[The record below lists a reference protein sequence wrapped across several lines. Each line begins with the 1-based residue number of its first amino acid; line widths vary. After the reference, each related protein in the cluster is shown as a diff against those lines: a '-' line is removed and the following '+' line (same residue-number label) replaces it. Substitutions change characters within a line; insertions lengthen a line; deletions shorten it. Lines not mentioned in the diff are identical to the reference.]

1 MSKAAELA
9 ALIANVNKGSS
20 LAAKNFIINGAMN
33 VAQRGTSA
41 TGKTSTGYYACDRW
55 KLDISSAGTWTQI
68 QSTDVPTGQGFSN
81 STKLDC
87 TTADGSL
94 SASDR
99 VFITQR
105 IEDQN
110 CVSSAKGTSDA
121 KSLTASFWV
130 KSNKTGTYIL
140 ELYDSH
146 NSRHIS
152 KSYTISSSNTWEY
165 KTITFE
171 GDTTGAFANDNGV
184 GFMLQF
190 WLAAGSDFTSGTLAT
205 SWQANDSTDRAVG
218 QLNLADSTDNEW
230 LYTGVQL
237 EIGEKA
243 TEFEHINDFGKELAQ
258 CQRYFVKVNDEFASQ
273 TNAYPA
279 FPSSRW
285 GSNQQFATV
294 ALPVPLRGQAT
305 ITITSGTGVNFR
317 MNGSSDN
324 KTAVVHLNTEKTGR
338 VTFYGNSLSY
348 DPTGGHA
355 GVMFIHDDSTMQF
368 DAEL

>member
-20 LAAKNFIINGAMN
+20 LAAKNFIINGNMS

-41 TGKTSTGYYACDRW
+41 TGKTSAGYYASDRW
-55 KLDISSAGTWTQI
+55 RLDISSAGTWTQI

-94 SASDR
+94 GASDR

-105 IEDQN
+105 MEDQN

-152 KSYTISSSNTWEY
+152 KSYTISSADTWEY
-165 KTITFE
+165 KTITFA

-190 WLAAGSDFTSGTLAT
+190 WLAAGSDYTSGTLAT
-205 SWQANDSTDRAVG
+205 SWQASDNTDRAVG
-218 QLNLADSTDNEW
+218 QLNLADSTDNEG
-230 LYTGVQL
+230 LLTGVQL

-243 TEFEHINDFGKELAQ
+243 TEFEHELFDVTLEK
-258 CQRYFVKVNDEFASQ
+258 CQRYYQAENYADHYRAMRTTDGKSQVVTKWKKTMRSQPTVTASFENATPDTPINIRESWGFTSLHGDETTDYYF
-273 TNAYPA
+273 
-279 FPSSRW
+279 
-285 GSNQQFATV
+285 
-294 ALPVPLRGQAT
+294 
-305 ITITSGTGVNFR
+305 
-317 MNGSSDN
+317 NGW
-324 KTAVVHLNTEKTGR
+324 TA
-338 VTFYGNSLSY
+338 
-348 DPTGGHA
+348 
-355 GVMFIHDDSTMQF
+355 

>member
-205 SWQANDSTDRAVG
+205 SWQASDNTDRAVG

-243 TEFEHINDFGKELAQ
+243 TEFEHEPFETTLAK
-258 CQRYFVKVNDEFASQ
+258 CQRYHYNLTHSATDVPIGTAIYYNSSQVNVIVPFPVSMRAVPTLNVTSA
-273 TNAYPA
+273 TSYYNIYRNNATDSCND
-279 FPSSRW
+279 FELDK
-285 GSNQQFATV
+285 ATV
-294 ALPVPLRGQAT
+294 NMAD
-305 ITITSGTGVNFR
+305 IKNSDDISGT
-317 MNGSSDN
+317 
-324 KTAVVHLNTEKTGR
+324 A
-338 VTFYGNSLSY
+338 
-348 DPTGGHA
+348 GHA
-355 GVMFIHDDSTMQF
+355 AFARFNNAGAEISFS
-368 DAEL
+368 AEL

>member
-243 TEFEHINDFGKELAQ
+243 TEFEHEPFETTLAK
-258 CQRYFVKVNDEFASQ
+258 CQRYHYNLTHSATDVPIGTAIYYNSSQVNVIVPFPVSMRAVPTLNVTSA
-273 TNAYPA
+273 TSYYNIYRNNATDSCND
-279 FPSSRW
+279 FELDK
-285 GSNQQFATV
+285 ATV
-294 ALPVPLRGQAT
+294 NMAD
-305 ITITSGTGVNFR
+305 IKNSDDISGT
-317 MNGSSDN
+317 
-324 KTAVVHLNTEKTGR
+324 A
-338 VTFYGNSLSY
+338 
-348 DPTGGHA
+348 GHA
-355 GVMFIHDDSTMQF
+355 AFARFNNAGAEISFS
-368 DAEL
+368 AEL

>member
-94 SASDR
+94 GASDR

-146 NSRHIS
+146 NARHIS

-171 GDTTGAFANDNGV
+171 GDTTGAFANDNGI

-190 WLAAGSDFTSGTLAT
+190 WLAAGSDYTSGTLAT
-205 SWQANDSTDRAVG
+205 SWQASDNTDRAVG

-243 TEFEHINDFGKELAQ
+243 TEFEHESYAVTLQKA
-258 CQRYFVKVNDEFASQ
+258 QRYYTKYQAGS
-273 TNAYPA
+273 AY
-279 FPSSRW
+279 SYL
-285 GSNQQFATV
+285 GS
-294 ALPVPLRGQAT
+294 GQASSATTARIVFQFPTEMNHAPALEQSANNTLNVYATDSEAFSADAT
-305 ITITSGTGVNFR
+305 INNPSTHSSAITCTVSSGL
-317 MNGSSDN
+317 
-324 KTAVVHLNTEKTGR
+324 TAKAGASVVAN
-338 VTFYGNSLSY
+338 NSTSAYLAFES
-348 DPTGGHA
+348 
-355 GVMFIHDDSTMQF
+355 
-368 DAEL
+368 EL

>member
-1 MSKAAELA
+1 MSRTTVKLSARDYNRAISPDKLNA
-9 ALIANVNKGSS
+9 QAQRTNK
-20 LAAKNFIINGAMN
+20 NIIINGAMN

-41 TGKTSTGYYACDRW
+41 TGKTSTGYYTSDRW

-94 SASDR
+94 GASDR

-152 KSYTISSSNTWEY
+152 KSYTISSANTWEY
-165 KTITFE
+165 KTITFA

-190 WLAAGSDFTSGTLAT
+190 WLAAGSNYTSGTLAT
-205 SWQANDSTDRAVG
+205 SWQASDNTDRAVG
-218 QLNLADSTDNEW
+218 QLNLADSTSNEW
-230 LYTGVQL
+230 LLTGVQL

-243 TEFEHINDFGKELAQ
+243 TEFEHEPIGTTMAR
-258 CQRYFVKVNDEFASQ
+258 CQRYFWQPPLAGNNTAFTTSSNDNYRRAYIWFPVKMRTASV
-273 TNAYPA
+273 T
-279 FPSSRW
+279 
-285 GSNQQFATV
+285 
-294 ALPVPLRGQAT
+294 AT
-305 ITITSGTGVNFR
+305 ITWNS
-317 MNGSSDN
+317 GSSAGGNTGEDYAYQYISAGDTTTTIWM
-324 KTAVVHLNTEKTGR
+324 TAHK
-338 VTFYGNSLSY
+338 
-348 DPTGGHA
+348 
-355 GVMFIHDDSTMQF
+355 F

>member
-20 LAAKNFIINGAMN
+20 LAAKNFIINGNMS

-41 TGKTSTGYYACDRW
+41 TGKTSAGYYASDRW
-55 KLDISSAGTWTQI
+55 RLDISSAGTWTQI

-94 SASDR
+94 GASDR

-105 IEDQN
+105 MEDQN

-152 KSYTISSSNTWEY
+152 KSYTISSADTWEY
-165 KTITFE
+165 KTITFA

-190 WLAAGSDFTSGTLAT
+190 WLAAGSDYTSGTLAT
-205 SWQANDSTDRAVG
+205 SWQASDNTDRAVG

-230 LYTGVQL
+230 LLTGVQL

-243 TEFEHINDFGKELAQ
+243 TEFEHELFDVTLEK
-258 CQRYFVKVNDEFASQ
+258 CQRYYQAENYADHYRAMRTTDGKSQVVTKWKKTMRSQPTVTASFENATPDTPINIRESWGFTSLHGDETTDYYF
-273 TNAYPA
+273 
-279 FPSSRW
+279 
-285 GSNQQFATV
+285 
-294 ALPVPLRGQAT
+294 
-305 ITITSGTGVNFR
+305 
-317 MNGSSDN
+317 NGW
-324 KTAVVHLNTEKTGR
+324 TA
-338 VTFYGNSLSY
+338 
-348 DPTGGHA
+348 
-355 GVMFIHDDSTMQF
+355 

>member
-20 LAAKNFIINGAMN
+20 LRNKNFIINGNMS

-41 TGKTSTGYYACDRW
+41 TGKTSAGYYTSDRW
-55 KLDISSAGTWTQI
+55 RLDISSAGTWTQI

-94 SASDR
+94 GASDR

-146 NSRHIS
+146 NARHIS

-171 GDTTGAFANDNGV
+171 GDTTGAFANDNGI

-190 WLAAGSDFTSGTLAT
+190 WLAAGSDYTSGTLAT

-243 TEFEHINDFGKELAQ
+243 TEFEHEPFETTLAK
-258 CQRYFVKVNDEFASQ
+258 CQRYHYNLTHSATDVPIGTAIYYNSSQVNVIVPFPVSMRAVPTLNVTSA
-273 TNAYPA
+273 TSYYNIYRNNATDSCND
-279 FPSSRW
+279 FELDK
-285 GSNQQFATV
+285 ATV
-294 ALPVPLRGQAT
+294 NMAD
-305 ITITSGTGVNFR
+305 IKNSDDISGT
-317 MNGSSDN
+317 
-324 KTAVVHLNTEKTGR
+324 A
-338 VTFYGNSLSY
+338 
-348 DPTGGHA
+348 GHA
-355 GVMFIHDDSTMQF
+355 AFARFNNAGAEISFS
-368 DAEL
+368 AEL

>member
-94 SASDR
+94 GASDR

-243 TEFEHINDFGKELAQ
+243 TEFEHEPFETTLAK
-258 CQRYFVKVNDEFASQ
+258 CQRYHYNLTHSATDVPIGTAIYYNSSQVNVIVPFPVSMRAVPTLNVTSA
-273 TNAYPA
+273 TSYYNIYRNNATDSCND
-279 FPSSRW
+279 FELDK
-285 GSNQQFATV
+285 ATV
-294 ALPVPLRGQAT
+294 NMAD
-305 ITITSGTGVNFR
+305 IKNSDDISGT
-317 MNGSSDN
+317 
-324 KTAVVHLNTEKTGR
+324 A
-338 VTFYGNSLSY
+338 
-348 DPTGGHA
+348 GHA
-355 GVMFIHDDSTMQF
+355 AFARFNNAGAEISFS
-368 DAEL
+368 AEL

>member
-9 ALIANVNKGSS
+9 AIIANVNKGSS
-20 LAAKNFIINGAMN
+20 LAAKNFIINGNMS

-41 TGKTSTGYYACDRW
+41 TGKTSAGYYASDRW
-55 KLDISSAGTWTQI
+55 RLDISSAGTWTQI

-94 SASDR
+94 GASDR

-105 IEDQN
+105 MEDQN

-152 KSYTISSSNTWEY
+152 KSYTISSADTWEY
-165 KTITFE
+165 KTITFA
-171 GDTTGAFANDNGV
+171 GDTTGAFANDNGI

-190 WLAAGSDFTSGTLAT
+190 WLAAGSDYTSGTLAT
-205 SWQANDSTDRAVG
+205 SWQASDNTDRAVG

-230 LYTGVQL
+230 LLTGVQL

-243 TEFEHINDFGKELAQ
+243 TEFESEPYEATLAK
-258 CQRYFVKVNDEFASQ
+258 CQRYYLRRNSESGQVYTYFGAGHVSNAGVARVYTTFPVQMNHVPVLETTGTASNYVCFNIDTDALTSMTI
-273 TNAYPA
+273 TNASLNDSGLTLNDSGNNFTAGRGCNLIGNNTADA
-279 FPSSRW
+279 FIAFES
-285 GSNQQFATV
+285 
-294 ALPVPLRGQAT
+294 
-305 ITITSGTGVNFR
+305 
-317 MNGSSDN
+317 
-324 KTAVVHLNTEKTGR
+324 
-338 VTFYGNSLSY
+338 
-348 DPTGGHA
+348 
-355 GVMFIHDDSTMQF
+355 
-368 DAEL
+368 EL

>member
-171 GDTTGAFANDNGV
+171 GDTTGAFANDNGI

-190 WLAAGSDFTSGTLAT
+190 WLAAGSDYTSGTLAT

-243 TEFEHINDFGKELAQ
+243 TEFEHEPFETTLAK
-258 CQRYFVKVNDEFASQ
+258 CQRYHYNLTHSATDVPIGTAIYYNSSQVNVIVPFPVSMRAVPTLNVTSA
-273 TNAYPA
+273 TSYYNIYRNNATDSCND
-279 FPSSRW
+279 FELDK
-285 GSNQQFATV
+285 ATV
-294 ALPVPLRGQAT
+294 NMAD
-305 ITITSGTGVNFR
+305 IKNSDDISGT
-317 MNGSSDN
+317 
-324 KTAVVHLNTEKTGR
+324 A
-338 VTFYGNSLSY
+338 
-348 DPTGGHA
+348 GHA
-355 GVMFIHDDSTMQF
+355 AFARFNNAGAEISFS
-368 DAEL
+368 AEL

>member
-20 LAAKNFIINGAMN
+20 LAAKNFIINGNMS

-41 TGKTSTGYYACDRW
+41 TGKTSAGYYTSDRW
-55 KLDISSAGTWTQI
+55 RLDISSAGTWTQI

-94 SASDR
+94 GASDR

-243 TEFEHINDFGKELAQ
+243 TEFEHEPFETTLAK
-258 CQRYFVKVNDEFASQ
+258 CQRYHYNLTHSATDVPIGTAIYYNSSQVNVIVPFPVSMRAVPTLNVTSA
-273 TNAYPA
+273 TSYYNIYRNNATDSCND
-279 FPSSRW
+279 FELDK
-285 GSNQQFATV
+285 ATV
-294 ALPVPLRGQAT
+294 NMAD
-305 ITITSGTGVNFR
+305 IKNSDDISGT
-317 MNGSSDN
+317 
-324 KTAVVHLNTEKTGR
+324 A
-338 VTFYGNSLSY
+338 
-348 DPTGGHA
+348 GHA
-355 GVMFIHDDSTMQF
+355 AFARFNNAGAEISFS
-368 DAEL
+368 AEL

>member
-20 LAAKNFIINGAMN
+20 LANKNFIINGAMN

-41 TGKTSTGYYACDRW
+41 TGKTSAGYYSADRW
-55 KLDISSAGTWTQI
+55 RLDISSAGTWTQI

-94 SASDR
+94 GASDR

-152 KSYTISSSNTWEY
+152 KSYTISSADTWEY
-165 KTITFE
+165 KTITFA
-171 GDTTGAFANDNGV
+171 GDTTGAFANDNGI

-190 WLAAGSDFTSGTLAT
+190 WLAAGSDYTSGTLAT
-205 SWQANDSTDRAVG
+205 SWQASDNTDRAVG

-230 LYTGVQL
+230 LLTGVQL

-243 TEFEHINDFGKELAQ
+243 TEFEVEPFSVTLQKA
-258 CQRYFVKVNDEFASQ
+258 QRYFCRTYTYGVA
-273 TNAYPA
+273 T
-279 FPSSRW
+279 
-285 GSNQQFATV
+285 GTATV
-294 ALPVPLRGQAT
+294 LGAVVTQAEVTSSYSGAGTWEYPVEMRAAPT
-305 ITITSGTGVNFR
+305 ITIYSTQNADTTAKITADGTDG
-317 MNGSSDN
+317 NG
-324 KTAVVHLNTEKTGR
+324 
-338 VTFYGNSLSY
+338 VTFGIGSQSVFLCRNNDGS
-348 DPTGGHA
+348 
-355 GVMFIHDDSTMQF
+355 GVAVNVFMKANATAY
-368 DAEL
+368 AEL

>member
-9 ALIANVNKGSS
+9 ALIANVNRGSS
-20 LAAKNFIINGAMN
+20 LANKNFIINGNMS

-41 TGKTSTGYYACDRW
+41 TGKTSAGYYATDRW
-55 KLDISSAGTWTQI
+55 RFDINTAGTWTQI
-68 QSTDVPTGQGFSN
+68 QSTDVPTGKGFSN
-81 STKLDC
+81 SKKLDC

-94 SASDR
+94 GAADR

-152 KSYTISSSNTWEY
+152 KSYTISSADTWEY
-165 KTITFE
+165 KTITFA
-171 GDTTGAFANDNGV
+171 GDTTGAFANDNGI

-190 WLAAGSDFTSGTLAT
+190 WLAAGSNYTSGTLST
-205 SWQANDSTDRAVG
+205 SWAAGSAANRAVG

-243 TEFEHINDFGKELAQ
+243 TELEVEPYAVTLQKT
-258 CQRYFVKVNDEFASQ
+258 QRYYQAENYADHYRAMRTTDGKSQIVTKFKTTMRAQPTVTTSFENATPDTPINIRESWGFTSLHGDETTDYYF
-273 TNAYPA
+273 
-279 FPSSRW
+279 
-285 GSNQQFATV
+285 
-294 ALPVPLRGQAT
+294 
-305 ITITSGTGVNFR
+305 
-317 MNGSSDN
+317 NGW
-324 KTAVVHLNTEKTGR
+324 TA
-338 VTFYGNSLSY
+338 
-348 DPTGGHA
+348 
-355 GVMFIHDDSTMQF
+355 

>member
-20 LAAKNFIINGAMN
+20 LANKNLIINGNMS

-41 TGKTSTGYYACDRW
+41 TGKTSAGYYSADRW
-55 KLDISSAGTWTQI
+55 RLDISSAGTWTQI
-68 QSTDVPTGQGFSN
+68 QSTDVPTGQGFFN

-94 SASDR
+94 GASDR

-152 KSYTISSSNTWEY
+152 KSYTISSADTWEY
-165 KTITFE
+165 KTITFA
-171 GDTTGAFANDNGV
+171 GDTTGAFANDNGI

-190 WLAAGSDFTSGTLAT
+190 WLAAGSDYTSGTLAT
-205 SWQANDSTDRAVG
+205 SWQASDNTDRAVG

-230 LYTGVQL
+230 LLTGVQL

-243 TEFEHINDFGKELAQ
+243 TEFEHELYSVTLEKA
-258 CQRYFVKVNDEFASQ
+258 QRYYTKFQATSAYSYYGSGVSSATTTARIFKSFPVEMNHIPVLEQSANNTWNIYPPGAGFTADATINNASVWGSAINCTTGASQ
-273 TNAYPA
+273 TANGASHCTANNTTTAYFA
-279 FPSSRW
+279 FES
-285 GSNQQFATV
+285 
-294 ALPVPLRGQAT
+294 
-305 ITITSGTGVNFR
+305 
-317 MNGSSDN
+317 
-324 KTAVVHLNTEKTGR
+324 
-338 VTFYGNSLSY
+338 
-348 DPTGGHA
+348 
-355 GVMFIHDDSTMQF
+355 
-368 DAEL
+368 EL

>member
-152 KSYTISSSNTWEY
+152 KSYTISSANTWEY

-171 GDTTGAFANDNGV
+171 GDTTGAFANDNGI

-190 WLAAGSDFTSGTLAT
+190 WLAAGSDYTSGTLAT
-205 SWQANDSTDRAVG
+205 SWQASDNTDRAVG

-243 TEFEHINDFGKELAQ
+243 TEFEHEPFETTLAK
-258 CQRYFVKVNDEFASQ
+258 CQRYHYNLTHSATDVPIGTAIYYNSSQVNVIVPFPVSMRAVPTLNVTSA
-273 TNAYPA
+273 TSYYNIYRNNATDSCND
-279 FPSSRW
+279 FELDK
-285 GSNQQFATV
+285 ATV
-294 ALPVPLRGQAT
+294 NMAD
-305 ITITSGTGVNFR
+305 IKNSDDISGT
-317 MNGSSDN
+317 
-324 KTAVVHLNTEKTGR
+324 A
-338 VTFYGNSLSY
+338 
-348 DPTGGHA
+348 GHA
-355 GVMFIHDDSTMQF
+355 AFARFNNAGAEISFS
-368 DAEL
+368 AEL